1 MKSDLFSKRAFVTL
15 SLSALLLLLAL
26 PVMAQLASGN
36 LYGTV
41 KAPTGETL
49 AGATVTLSGG
59 GAHQVQ
65 VSDGH
70 GHFRFL
76 GLAPASDY
84 AVKAELQG
92 YSPLEYNGLVIN
104 VGRNTEIEATLAPA
118 ITTMIEVVAEK
129 ADQPL
134 LDPRRFSRSD
144 TVTNA
149 DIERIPSARDPWAVL
164 QSIPGVL
171 TDRMNIGGSESGQQS
186 QYVGP
191 GSCGDQAVW
200 SMDGVVIT
208 DMAALGSSP
217 GYYDFD
223 AFEEMNVT
231 TGGSD
236 ASIATGGV
244 VLNMVTKRG
253 TNEWRGSARYLQS
266 SSGTQAGLSLKNS
279 ELGQAG
285 PWNGNHA
292 QTAFKQGNRIDTIE
306 DLGAEAGGPIVR
318 DRLWIWGSYA
328 KPKIDLLTIDNVS
341 DKTTLKDWNTKLNA
355 QVSST
360 NSATGFVW
368 QSEKVKLGRNAGP
381 TRPQET
387 TWDQGSFGPRPT
399 TWKVEDTQIFT
410 NSFFATGMYSRVNG
424 GFELVPEGG
433 DRTPFRDAELV
444 WHNSFI
450 SQQIERPQKQ
460 GKLDGS
466 SFFNT
471 GNLSNELK
479 FGAGYRTA
487 ESSSLVNWPGGGL
500 QLTLSGDFPLLI
512 LSRAATPDVKIDYT
526 NAYAQDTIA
535 LGNLT
540 ANLGLRWDRQGGKNL
555 ASTAAANPVAPDLLP
570 AVHYAGQDAGFTWS
584 DFTPRIGLTYALGEQ
599 RKTLLR
605 FSYSRFADQL
615 GAATAGALN
624 PMAGLGYRYFFTTNN
639 GSPALVRGA
648 IGPEVASPSGNVNPL
663 DFGILQSNAVNPN
676 LSAPINDEVLLGV
689 EHALLPEFVVGLNL
703 SYRKYHNIVDA
714 QRLVFDADNPF
725 DASLL
730 NSVGRVGQRSDYVLN
745 TQQVTAP
752 DGHTYTVNYYEL
764 RPGVTTRNGF
774 LLTNG
779 EREQEF
785 KGAALTFNK
794 RLANRWM
801 LRGNVSY
808 QDWKWRIPDSAILD
822 PTDTVAGG
830 IVNGTEFLQGS
841 GTTSGPKGSVFIN
854 SKWSYS
860 LNGMYQVAPDRPWG
874 FNVAAN
880 LTGRQGYPK
889 RYVDRIVRETIADN
903 GGSGIDVPVVSDPD
917 AFRYPN
923 LNVVDFRVEKEFTF
937 SQLSLTLGV
946 DMFNALNES
955 YVLQR
960 QTVIASNGQPVS
972 NGDFVTE
979 ILSPRIFRLGARLSF
994 R

>member
-1 MKSDLFSKRAFVTL
+1 MKPYWFSIRAL
-15 SLSALLLLLAL
+15 SISVLLLLLAL
-26 PVMAQLASGN
+26 PALAQLESGN

-41 KAPTGETL
+41 KDPNGGL
-49 AGATVTLSGG
+49 LPGATVTLSGG
-59 GAHQVQ
+59 GATQVK
-65 VSDGH
+65 VTDSLGR
-70 GHFRFL
+70 FRFP
-76 GLAPASDY
+76 GLAPSSNY
-84 AVKAELQG
+84 TVRAELQG
-92 YSPLEYNGLVIN
+92 YSPFEATDLVVN
-104 VGRNTEIEATLAPA
+104 VGRNTSIDLTLPA
-118 ITTMIEVVAEK
+118 AVTDVINVVAEK
-129 ADQPL
+129 VDQPL
-134 LDPRRFSRSD
+134 LDPRRFSSGN

-149 DIERIPSARDPWAVL
+149 DLERIPSARDPWAVL
-164 QSIPGVL
+164 QSTPGVL
-171 TDRMNIGGSESGQQS
+171 TDRVNVGGSESGQQS

-223 AFEEMNVT
+223 AFEEMQVT

-253 TNEWRGSARYLQS
+253 TNEWRGSGRYLQS
-266 SSGTQAGLSLKNS
+266 SGGMQSDLSFKKGD
-279 ELGQAG
+279 LGQAG
-285 PWNGNHA
+285 AWNGNNA
-292 QTAFKQGNRIDTIE
+292 QTAFKQGNRIDKIE
-306 DLGAEAGGPIVR
+306 DYGAELGGPIVK

-328 KPKIDLLTIDNVS
+328 KPKINLLTINDFS
-341 DKTTLKDWNTKLNA
+341 DKTTLKDWNSKLNA
-355 QVSST
+355 QVSSS
-360 NSATGFVW
+360 NSATGFIW
-368 QSEKVKLGRNAGP
+368 QSEKVKLGRNASP

-387 TWDQGSFGPRPT
+387 TWDQGNFGPTPT
-399 TWKVEDTQIFT
+399 TWKVEDTQVF
-410 NSFFATGMYSRVNG
+410 NSNFFATGMYSKVNG
-424 GFELVPEGG
+424 GFELIPEGG
-433 DRTPFRDAELV
+433 DKTPFRDATLV

-450 SQQIERPQKQ
+450 SQQIERPQEQ

-466 SFFNT
+466 SFFNL
-471 GNLSNELK
+471 GNVSNELK
-479 FGAGYRTA
+479 YGAGYRTA
-487 ESSSLVNWPGGGL
+487 ESSSLVNWPGSGL
-500 QLTLSGDFPLLI
+500 QLTLGGNFPLLI

-526 NAYAQDTIA
+526 NGYAQDTIA

-540 ANLGLRWDRQGGKNL
+540 ANIGLRWDRQKGKNL
-555 ASTAAANPVAPDLLP
+555 PSTAAANAVAPDLLP
-570 AVHYAGQDAGFTWS
+570 AVNYAGQDAGFTWS

-639 GSPALVRGA
+639 GSPTLVRGA

-676 LSAPINDEVLLGV
+676 LSAPINDEVLLSV

-745 TQQVTAP
+745 TQQVVAP
-752 DGHTYTVNYYEL
+752 DGHTYTVSYYEL

-779 EREQEF
+779 DREQEF
-785 KGAALTFNK
+785 KGAALTFTK

-801 LRGNVSY
+801 LRGNVSW
-808 QDWKWRIPDSAILD
+808 QDWKWQIPDSSILD

-830 IVNGTEFLQGS
+830 VVDGTEFLQGS

-860 LNGMYQVAPDRPWG
+860 LNGMYQIAPDRPWG

-880 LTGRQGYPK
+880 LTGREGYPE
-889 RYVDRIVRETIADN
+889 RYVDRINRATIADN
-903 GGSGIDVPVVSDPD
+903 GGSGIDVPINSDPN
-917 AFRYPN
+917 AFRFPN

-937 SQLSLTLGV
+937 DQFGLTLGI
-946 DMFNALNES
+946 DMFNAFNES

-960 QTVIASNGQPVS
+960 QTVIANNGAPVS

-979 ILSPRIFRLGARLSF
+979 ILSPRVYRLGARFSF

>member
-1 MKSDLFSKRAFVTL
+1 MKPVLFSMRALATL
-15 SLSALLLLLAL
+15 SIGTMLLLLAL
-26 PVMAQLASGN
+26 PALAQLESGN
-36 LYGTV
+36 LNGTV
-41 KAPTGETL
+41 KALTGEIL
-49 AGATVTLSGG
+49 PGVTVTLSGG
-59 GAHQVQ
+59 GAPQIQVT
-65 VSDGH
+65 DTH
-70 GHFRFL
+70 GRFRFP
-76 GLAPASDY
+76 GLAPGSNY
-84 AVKAELQG
+84 TVKADLQG
-92 YSPLEYNGLVIN
+92 LSPFESTGIVVN
-104 VGRNTEIEATLAPA
+104 VGRNTEIEVTLSGAMTDV
-118 ITTMIEVVAEK
+118 INVVA
-129 ADQPL
+129 DTL
-134 LDPRRFSRSD
+134 LDPRRFTPGS

-149 DIERIPSARDPWAVL
+149 DLERIPSARDPWAVL
-164 QSIPGVL
+164 QSVPGVL
-171 TDRMNIGGSESGQQS
+171 TDRINVGGNESGQQS

-200 SMDGVVIT
+200 AMDGVVIT

-253 TNEWRGSARYLQS
+253 TNEWRGSGRYLQS
-266 SSGTQAGLSLKNS
+266 SSGTQSNLSFKNS
-279 ELGQAG
+279 DLGQPGA
-285 PWNGNHA
+285 WNNGHA
-292 QTAFKQGNRIDTIE
+292 QTAFNQGNRIDKIE
-306 DLGAEAGGPIVR
+306 DYGIELGGPIVR

-328 KPKIDLLTIDNVS
+328 KPKIDLLTIDNFS
-341 DKTTLKDWNTKLNA
+341 DKTTLKDWNAKLNA
-355 QVSST
+355 QVT
-360 NSATGFVW
+360 AANSATGFVW
-368 QSEKVKLGRNAGP
+368 QSEKIKLGRNASP

-387 TWDQGSFGPRPT
+387 TWDQDNFGPRPT
-399 TWKVEDTQIFT
+399 TWKVEDTQIFSS
-410 NSFFATGMYSRVNG
+410 NFFATGMYSKVNG

-433 DRTPFRDAELV
+433 DQTPFRDATLT
-444 WHNSFI
+444 WHNSFLL
-450 SQQIERPQKQ
+450 QQIERPQEQ

-466 SFFNT
+466 SYFNT
-471 GNLSNELK
+471 GNLANELK
-479 FGAGYRTA
+479 YGAGYRSA
-487 ESSSLVNWPGGGL
+487 ESSSLFSWPGGGL
-500 QLTLSGDFPLLI
+500 QLTLSGDFPLLV
-512 LSRAATPDVKIDYT
+512 LARDATPKVKIDYT
-526 NAYAQDTIA
+526 NAYAQDTLA

-540 ANLGLRWDRQGGKNL
+540 ANIGVRWDRQGGKNE
-555 ASTAAANPVAPDLLP
+555 ASSAAANTVAPELLP
-570 AVHYAGQDAGFTWS
+570 AVSYAGQDSGFTWS
-584 DFTPRIGLTYALGEQ
+584 NFTPRLGATYALGAQ
-599 RKTLLR
+599 HKTLLR

-615 GAATAGALN
+615 GTATAGALN
-624 PMAGLGYRYFFTTNN
+624 PLGGLGYRYFYTTNN
-639 GSPALVRGA
+639 GSPNLTRGA
-648 IGPEVASPSGNVNPL
+648 IGPEVASPSGNVNPIT
-663 DFGILQSNAVNPN
+663 FGILQSNAVNPN
-676 LSAPINDEVLLGV
+676 LGAPVTDEVLLGV

-703 SYRKYHNIVDA
+703 TYRKYHNNLEF
-714 QRLVFDADNPF
+714 QRLVFDADDPF
-725 DASLL
+725 APELL
-730 NSVGRVGQRSDYVLN
+730 GSVGRVGQRSDYVQHS
-745 TQQVTAP
+745 QQVTAP
-752 DGHTYTVNYYEL
+752 DGHSYTVNYYEL

-794 RLANRWM
+794 RLADRWM

-808 QDWKWRIPDSAILD
+808 QDWKWRIPDGANLD

-830 IVNGTEFLQGS
+830 VVDGTEFLQGS

-880 LTGRQGYPK
+880 LTGRQGYPE
-889 RYVDRIVRETIADN
+889 RYVDRINRATIADN
-903 GGSGIDVPVVSDPD
+903 GGSGIDVPVNSDTS

-937 SQLSLTLGV
+937 SQFGLTLGV

-960 QTVIASNGQPVS
+960 QTVIANNGLPVN